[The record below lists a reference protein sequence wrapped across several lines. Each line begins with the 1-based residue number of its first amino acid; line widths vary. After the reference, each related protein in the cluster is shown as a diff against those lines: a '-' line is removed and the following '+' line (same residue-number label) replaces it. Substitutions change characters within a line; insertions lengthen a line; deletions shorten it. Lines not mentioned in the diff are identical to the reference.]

1 MNKIEVLQKIN
12 AAKRAHVS
20 WVMKAD
26 ALIQGI
32 PLEKEQVPIN
42 GTECMFGQWY
52 YGEGQG
58 LLALEAFKTIEQ
70 PHYQLHHCY
79 AKIFKLL
86 FEGDDHT
93 FLSKLF
99 GKNKHHETAKIEQ
112 AKLIFQELKKHSEEV
127 VRLLDNLTS
136 QIESV
141 SDKKPYIKIAS

>member
-1 MNKIEVLQKIN
+1 MDKIELLHKIN

-32 PLEKEQVPIN
+32 PLEKEQVPVN
-42 GTECMFGQWY
+42 GTECAFGQWY

-58 LLALEAFKTIEQ
+58 LISLEEFKAIEE
-70 PHYQLHHCY
+70 PHFKLHHSY

-86 FEGDDHT
+86 FEDDDHS

-99 GKNKHHETAKIEQ
+99 GQNKRHEAVKLEQ
-112 AKLIFQELKKHSEEV
+112 AKLLFPELKKHSEEV
-127 VRLLDNLTS
+127 VRHLDNLST
-136 QIESV
+136 QIEKI

>member
-1 MNKIEVLQKIN
+1 MNKIEAIQKIN

-42 GTECMFGQWY
+42 GTECLFGQWY
-52 YGEGQG
+52 YGDGQG
-58 LLALEAFKTIEQ
+58 LLSLEEFKAIEE
-70 PHYQLHHCY
+70 PHYMLHHSY

-86 FEGDDHT
+86 FEDDDHT
-93 FLSKLF
+93 FISKLF
-99 GKNKHHETAKIEQ
+99 GNYKRHETAKIEQ
-112 AKLIFQELKKHSEEV
+112 AKLIFPELKKHSEEV
-127 VRLLDNLTS
+127 VRLLDNLAS
-136 QIESV
+136 QIERI